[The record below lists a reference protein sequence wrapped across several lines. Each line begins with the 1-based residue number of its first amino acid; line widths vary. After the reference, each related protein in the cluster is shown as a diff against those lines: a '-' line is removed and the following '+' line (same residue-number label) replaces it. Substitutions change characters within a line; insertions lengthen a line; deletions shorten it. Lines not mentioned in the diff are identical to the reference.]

1 VAERLVYVSRLVRL
15 MLLGVDGAAVGQLVD
30 VVLGA
35 WGGHNAA
42 ERLDGAGVGSS
53 DGPTEQA

>member
-1 VAERLVYVSRLVRL
+1 MAAIRISLESKASREDLTQLVAEL
-15 MLLGVDGAAVGQLVD
+15 
-30 VVLGA
+30 
-35 WGGHNAA
+35 A